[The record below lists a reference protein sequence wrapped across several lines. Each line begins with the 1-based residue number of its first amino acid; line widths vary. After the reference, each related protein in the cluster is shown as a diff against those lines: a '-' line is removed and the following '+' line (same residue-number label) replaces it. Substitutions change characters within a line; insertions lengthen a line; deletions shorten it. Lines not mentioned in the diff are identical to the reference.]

1 MVIMDLVVKS
11 INAAVPKDNCVFLG
25 QWLREVFVWDINVK

>member
-11 INAAVPKDNCVFLG
+11 INAAVPKDNYVFLAR
-25 QWLREVFVWDINVK
+25 WLREVFVWDNIK